1 MVLQL
6 HNVFAGYDGGDV
18 LKGLD
23 LLVEKGGIT
32 CIVGPNG
39 AGKSTVLKVISGL
52 IKPRRGTIT
61 FEGRSIV
68 GKSPRDILALG
79 IAQVPQN
86 HSLFKEMT
94 VRENVRL
101 GGYML
106 RDGSLVDRRLR
117 QAEELFPIVKER
129 AGERAGSLSGGQQRM
144 VEFARCLMLDPPL
157 ILLDEPSMGLDPKTL
172 RQVLETV
179 NVMQSLGKTVLLVE
193 QNVRTG
199 LGLATH
205 GVVMESG
212 RVRLEGT
219 HDQILGN
226 PEISHLYLGGT
237 LSGA

>member
-18 LKGLD
+18 LKGVD

-39 AGKSTVLKVISGL
+39 AGKSTVLKTISGL

-68 GKSPRDILALG
+68 GKSPHDILALG

-106 RDGSLVDRRLR
+106 RDGSLVDRRL
-117 QAEELFPIVKER
+117 QHVEELFPIVKER

-172 RQVLETV
+172 RQVLEMV
-179 NVMQSLGKTVLLVE
+179 NVMQSLGNTVLLVE

>member
-6 HNVFAGYDGGDV
+6 RNVVAGYDGGDV
-18 LKGLD
+18 LKGVD

-39 AGKSTVLKVISGL
+39 AGKSTVLRTISGL
-52 IKPRRGTIT
+52 LKPRLGTIT
-61 FEGRSIV
+61 FEGHSIV
-68 GKSPRDILALG
+68 GMKPQRILALG

-94 VRENVRL
+94 VRENVKL

-106 RDGSLVDRRLR
+106 SDSSLVDRRLR
-117 QAEELFPIVKER
+117 QVAELFPIVKER

-144 VEFARCLMLDPPL
+144 VEYARCLMLDPSL

-172 RQVLETV
+172 KQVLETV
-179 NVMQSLGKTVLLVE
+179 KEMQRLGKTILLVE

-199 LGLATH
+199 LGLSTH